1 MLFSFTD
8 FFATVVEQTYYT
20 SIRVI
25 NKVDKPVLFLFAGN
39 EKIGE
44 REIPA
49 NSIQT
54 ADFISSATSEPN
66 KITFTAFLM
75 DGKHQL
81 LLNNK
86 LKLSLIPDVTKNVSQ
101 VVITDP
107 KGKVFYVNLQVT
119 NEAGKKVTLVWS
131 EDDSPQTRDIDN
143 LGAANLTKKI
153 IMSDDLLPLYEF
165 QVHEFGT
172 NRNLLINRQQI
183 FTVTP
188 SDDPESMTYIDITQS
203 GKLKLPFLSVKALSA
218 IIFGGK
224 NFRRYIYIY
233 IKTNKN

>member
-1 MLFSFTD
+1 M
-8 FFATVVEQTYYT
+8 
-20 SIRVI
+20 I

-54 ADFISSATSEPN
+54 ADFISSAVADPK
-66 KITFTAFLM
+66 KITFSAYLM
-75 DGKHQL
+75 DKKHQL

-86 LKLSLIPDVTKNVSQ
+86 LKFSMMPELTKNITD

-107 KGKVFYVNLQVT
+107 KGKVFYVNLQVI

-131 EDDSPQTRDIDN
+131 EDDSPQTRDIENMDI
-143 LGAANLTKKI
+143 ANLTKKI

-165 QVHEFGT
+165 QVHEFGS
-172 NRNLLINRQQI
+172 NRNLLINGQQI

-188 SDDPESMTYIDITQS
+188 SDDPESMTYIEITQS
-203 GKLKLPFLSVKALSA
+203 GIKPISVGY
-218 IIFGGK
+218 FDGFND
-224 NFRRYIYIY
+224 NFSGI
-233 IKTNKN
+233 